1 MDASISIGDKQ
12 DIKQAIICWVEMCP
26 REECSMFGECN
37 TQKQWSLNDFL
48 MNLKTRFFIDES
60 VLYVLSRILSEPIG
74 VFLEN
79 STWTSMY
86 IEGGTVGDLSI
97 LFAMGSDKHFVPI
110 TRADDNEIKDWI
122 EQCECMVEITTVV
135 VIILIVG

>member
-1 MDASISIGDKQ
+1 
-12 DIKQAIICWVEMCP
+12 
-26 REECSMFGECN
+26 
-37 TQKQWSLNDFL
+37 
-48 MNLKTRFFIDES
+48 MNLKTRFFVNKS
-60 VLYVLSRILSEPIG
+60 VLHVLSRILSEPIG

-97 LFAMGSDKHFVPI
+97 LFAMGSDKCFVPI
-110 TRADDNEIKDWI
+110 TRVDDNEIKDLI

-135 VIILIVG
+135 VIILIVS